1 MSKTLA
7 VISAT
12 SLILCAV
19 FFGLAR
25 MIGGAEI
32 FHDQKSLSGI
42 KPLIDLATH
51 KEWRWDGGDSLAL
64 DGSVDIRYQAGGP
77 PRVTVT
83 GDPDLLRDVR
93 VSKGRIV
100 SDGKQKPG
108 KQKNGKQDRLNAVIS
123 GFALK
128 KIVINGMDKLD
139 LGEIHQD
146 ELAVKVTGLG
156 SVTGSGTVGHLD
168 LTVSGAGQADLGALE
183 AGTAMVSVGGGG
195 RALIAPKGDLNVRIS
210 GGGRVVLA
218 SKPRQ
223 IEQTITG
230 AGRLETQPS
239 EPAAPSKQ
247 PPPPPRPPSP
257 PP

>member
-1 MSKTLA
+1 MSRTLA

-12 SLILCAV
+12 SLILCVV

-32 FHDQKSLSGI
+32 FHDQKSLIGV

-51 KEWRWDGGDSLAL
+51 KEWRWEGGDSL
-64 DGSVDIRYQAGGP
+64 DVDAPVDMRYQAGGP

-83 GDPDLLRDVR
+83 GDADLLGHVR

-100 SDGKQKPG
+100 SDGKEKD
-108 KQKNGKQDRLNAVIS
+108 KQKNGKQERLNAVIG

-128 KIVINGMDKLD
+128 RISVGGLDRLD

-146 ELAVKVTGLG
+146 ELAITVSGVG
-156 SVTGSGTVGHLD
+156 SVTGKGTIGHLD
-168 LTVSGAGQADLGALE
+168 LTVSGAGIADLGALDV
-183 AGTAMVSVGGGG
+183 GTAVVSVHGGG
-195 RALIAPKGDLNVRIS
+195 RALIAPRDDLKVQIA

-223 IEQTITG
+223 IEQTVSG
-230 AGRLETQPS
+230 GGRLETQAG
-239 EPAAPSKQ
+239 ETL
-247 PPPPPRPPSP
+247 PSP
-257 PP
+257 PPKTAIELMPVK